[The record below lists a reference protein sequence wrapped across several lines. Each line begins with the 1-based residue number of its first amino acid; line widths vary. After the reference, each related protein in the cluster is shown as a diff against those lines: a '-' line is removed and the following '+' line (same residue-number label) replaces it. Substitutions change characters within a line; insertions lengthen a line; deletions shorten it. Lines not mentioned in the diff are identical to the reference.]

1 MQDDLSKFPFDAEKE
16 LINELSKSLADSI
29 DAEIM
34 SKIMSMRNPRVYKIN
49 SILKK
54 LKEKK

>member
-1 MQDDLSKFPFDAEKE
+1 MQDDLSKFPFDVEEE
-16 LINELSKSLADSI
+16 LINQLSQSLADSI

-34 SKIMSMRNPRVYKIN
+34 SKIMAMRNPRVDKIN

>member
-1 MQDDLSKFPFDAEKE
+1 MQDDLSKFPFDVEEE
-16 LINELSKSLADSI
+16 LINQLSQSLADSI

-34 SKIMSMRNPRVYKIN
+34 SQIMSMRNPRVDKIN